1 MYKSKCHGFI
11 SDMDKTELL
20 AMRERGMSNREI
32 AEAVGCH
39 FNTIIRLIGP
49 QPREITN
56 RSIHEGW
63 KKRVDM
69 LMDGTPAVE
78 PVRGGAAVR
87 EEEPKKAVLVV
98 KTLPPMPIPL
108 HGTFMDY
115 VISADRTSV
124 DVETEQGRCLLQ
136 IPMDKLD
143 TFIEE
148 LNAIRNNIGS
158 DTVLPFWGWRH
169 D

>member
-20 AMRERGMSNREI
+20 AMREQGMSNREI

-39 FNTIIRLIGP
+39 FNTITKLIGP
-49 QPREITN
+49 QPKEITS
-56 RSIHEGW
+56 RVIHEGW
-63 KKRVDM
+63 KKRIDRR
-69 LMDGTPAVE
+69 MDGTPAAE

-87 EEEPKKAVLVV
+87 EEEPKRAVLAV
-98 KTLPPMPIPL
+98 KPTEPQPINL

-115 VISADRTSV
+115 HIQADRSRI
-124 DVETEQGRCLLQ
+124 DVETAEKRCLMQ
-136 IPMDKLD
+136 IPAEMLD
-143 TFIEE
+143 TLIDE

-158 DTVLPFWGWRH
+158 DTVLPFWG
-169 D
+169 